1 MDDSSQMRALQADV
15 AALQRKL
22 DYVVRH
28 LGLQYSDDPLEPGL
42 AQAAEFLRQGNEIE
56 AIKAYRNATGA
67 GLKQSKDAV
76 EALKQTLPGA

>member
-28 LGLQYSDDPLEPGL
+28 LGLQYSDDPLGPGL
-42 AQAAEFLRQGNEIE
+42 AKAAELLRQGSEIE
-56 AIKAYRNATGA
+56 AIKAYREATGA
-67 GLKQSKDAV
+67 GLKESKEAV
-76 EALKQTLPGA
+76 EELRKTLPGV